1 MSFLI
6 KWSMEIGPHI
16 FFGSLATDLIK
27 ILVTF
32 WAKFKI
38 GKPNLTNFWPKFVFL
53 YSILVSTNHNHR
65 CVHRSIF
72 FSSVLNVKHA
82 MRLNGVFIE
91 MKCLFV
97 YRDAIILWS
106 LHAVCHMHMFIQPE
120 GFYVLLCYFAVF
132 VTQWKPLITTHP
144 GLAKGVISDD
154 IWPLINSIFFQ
165 FTCHVSETVTASYM
179 AYITTS
185 ICMQKMRQ
193 YQYIL
198 IITTRR
204 FQSFGIQAA

>member
-1 MSFLI
+1 MCSPIEFLLL
-6 KWSMEIGPHI
+6 G
-16 FFGSLATDLIK
+16 A
-27 ILVTF
+27 
-32 WAKFKI
+32 
-38 GKPNLTNFWPKFVFL
+38 
-53 YSILVSTNHNHR
+53 
-65 CVHRSIF
+65 
-72 FSSVLNVKHA
+72 NVKHA

-165 FTCHVSETVTASYM
+165 FTCHVSETVTTIWPISLRAYM
-179 AYITTS
+179 YAKNATISVYTYYNNTEVSVIWNTSSIISFNERLYEFYIV
-185 ICMQKMRQ
+185 
-193 YQYIL
+193 
-198 IITTRR
+198 
-204 FQSFGIQAA
+204 QSFLLPRDFF